1 MVSNAIIYINN
12 ESRLID
18 IIKLDMNNI
27 FTICYSEEEANEI
40 GHFIMRKGYE
50 WCSK

>member
-18 IIKLDMNNI
+18 IIKERYELIYNRRAK
-27 FTICYSEEEANEI
+27 YS
-40 GHFIMRKGYE
+40 Y
-50 WCSK
+50 

>member
-18 IIKLDMNNI
+18 IIQIRHEENTNNLRT
-27 FTICYSEEEANEI
+27 FRSDS
-40 GHFIMRKGYE
+40 GMRITEKF
-50 WCSK
+50 S

>member
-18 IIKLDMNNI
+18 IIKAIMNKTRGDI
-27 FTICYSEEEANEI
+27 
-40 GHFIMRKGYE
+40 
-50 WCSK
+50 SKK